1 MPELLKAAILG
12 TVQGLTEFLPV
23 SSTGH
28 LILLEKALDVDQDTF
43 GLTFDAAIHLGTL
56 LSILILLRHE
66 VLRLATGWLNSLRP
80 DARRPGG
87 LARRLEGNDDARL
100 AWLIIIG
107 TAPAAVLGV
116 FLESTVEDAFRRP
129 ILVASTLIA
138 FSVVLALAEWLSSKR
153 RSMAELGIPGTL
165 FIGFAQAVAL
175 VPGVSRSGITMS
187 AGLFAGLQRRQ
198 AALFAFLLS
207 APVIAGAGLKKL
219 YDVFDEVRAGGLDAS
234 DLRFFAVGFVLSAI
248 WGAAAIAF
256 LLRFLQR
263 NPLYVFVWYRV
274 ALGLTVLGILA
285 AT

>member
-28 LILLEKALDVDQDTF
+28 LILFEKALGIDQDTF

-56 LSILILLRHE
+56 LSILFLLRHE
-66 VLRLATGWLNSLRP
+66 VLRLATGWLGSLRP
-80 DARRPGG
+80 RPPGG
-87 LARRLEGNDDARL
+87 QARWLEGNDDARL
-100 AWLIIIG
+100 AWLILLG
-107 TAPAAVLGV
+107 TAPAAILGLVLQNAI
-116 FLESTVEDAFRRP
+116 EDSLRKP
-129 ILVASTLIA
+129 VLVASTLIVFA
-138 FSVVLALAEWLSSKR
+138 AVLALAERLGSKR
-153 RSMAELGIPGTL
+153 RLMTQLGILGTL
-165 FIGFAQAVAL
+165 FIGVAQSVAL
-175 VPGVSRSGITMS
+175 VPGVSRSGVTIS

-207 APVIAGAGLKKL
+207 APVVAGAGLKQV
-219 YDVFDEVRAGGLDAS
+219 YDVIDEARAGVLDAG
-234 DLRFFAVGFVLSAI
+234 DLGFFAVGFTLSALS
-248 WGAAAIAF
+248 GAVAIAF

-274 ALGLTVLGILA
+274 ALGLTVLGVLV